1 MKGERREARG
11 ERLEAKGFAYGFM
24 ALGLIVQIVTY
35 FISCQFSIFNF
46 QFSIFISLISG
57 CLGVCSVCL
66 TAQRNILTFVFG
78 FAQVLT
84 YTWLCFAQR
93 FYGEIAI
100 NAYYFFTM
108 IYGVFVWS
116 RMKDENER
124 MKVTPRSLRKGLF
137 AVIALGAL
145 GLSWLVG
152 WGLATWTDDT
162 QPYLDAFT
170 TIPALVAQVL
180 MILVYREHWFLWLAV
195 DVLSVVLW
203 CRAGDWCMVAQYAFW
218 CLNCLYGLYLWRSSS
233 GIRKV

>member
-1 MKGERREARG
+1 MKSEG
-11 ERLEAKGFAYGFM
+11 LEAKVFAYGFM
-24 ALGLIVQIVTY
+24 ALGLIVQVVV
-35 FISCQFSIFNF
+35 FSVQYSVFSGGLSPFNS
-46 QFSIFISLISG
+46 QLSIISLISG

-84 YTWLCFAQR
+84 YTWLCFTQR
-93 FYGEIAI
+93 LYGEIAI

-108 IYGVFVWS
+108 IYGVFVW
-116 RMKDENER
+116 RKRREADGER
-124 MKVTPRSLRKGLF
+124 LKVEPRSLSKGLF
-137 AVIALGAL
+137 ALIALGAL
-145 GLSWLVG
+145 CLSWLAG
-152 WGLATWTDDT
+152 WGLAAWTDDT